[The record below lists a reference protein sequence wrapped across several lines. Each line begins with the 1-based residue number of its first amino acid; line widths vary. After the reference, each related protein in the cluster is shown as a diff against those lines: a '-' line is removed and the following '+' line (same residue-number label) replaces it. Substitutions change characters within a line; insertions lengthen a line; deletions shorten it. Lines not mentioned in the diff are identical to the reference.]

1 MWHAAFVLS
10 AAKCYGLRHFAFF
23 GICRPFSVDSPAKTE
38 RVWLFQSANQRKER
52 TIADICNH
60 YHCTDRADQL
70 TKHLATVYL
79 APVGAMPFIPG
90 VMELRYVLNDGAAF
104 SMLADAEW
112 GRVFL
117 IVVTGL
123 ALAALAVYFFWK
135 KPSSWLERWV
145 FILIFSGGLGNDRP
159 VLNGYVVDSSYH
171 IHEFRCIQCGGL
183 LCVRRRRV
191 VCHRRAASGAERQKG
206 AEGRDG

>member
-1 MWHAAFVLS
+1 MLISVIIIIALT
-10 AAKCYGLRHFAFF
+10 GL
-23 GICRPFSVDSPAKTE
+23 
-38 RVWLFQSANQRKER
+38 
-52 TIADICNH
+52 
-60 YHCTDRADQL
+60 DQL

-145 FILIFSGGLGNDRP
+145 FILIFSGGLGNLIDRVAAGMWLIFLP
-159 VLNGYVVDSSYH
+159 PRLSILPYSMWRIALCASAPRCGSSP
-171 IHEFRCIQCGGL
+171 C
-183 LCVRRRRV
+183 CVRSCNAKKEQKAGRMKSLNIPPV
-191 VCHRRAASGAERQKG
+191 PKDGPLHRAALC
-206 AEGRDG
+206 